1 MLGEGLCTA
10 KNYHSVSLLSVGSN
24 ILNLLTVVSDW
35 IARAFNRSRAT
46 QAITLDIPKAFGR
59 VWHAGLLH
67 KIRYYRIS
75 GQIFGLI
82 LSFLSNRLLW
92 MVLGWKFSQEYQLR
106 KCNIT
111 YRIKCNMDNK
121 TKFYL
126 HLLIYLYRRA
136 WWCK

>member
-1 MLGEGLCTA
+1 MLGVGLCTA
-10 KNYHSVSLLSVGSN
+10 KNYHSVSLLSVGSKV
-24 ILNLLTVVSDW
+24 LNVLTVVSDW

-46 QAITLDIPKAFGR
+46 QAITLVIPKAFGR
-59 VWHAGLLH
+59 VWYAGLLH
-67 KIRYYRIS
+67 KIKYYGIS

-92 MVLGWKFSQEYQLR
+92 MVLDWKFPQEYQLR
-106 KCNIT
+106 KCNII

-126 HLLIYLYRRA
+126 YLLIYLYRRA